1 MSAAKSPWPIATAM
15 SRGGQDGQRH
25 GRAAASEDPQ
35 RRGAGVREPGAGQGR
50 DACAGFAGWSA
61 RSCAGCRCVM
71 SRRRSRR
78 PSRSRS
84 FSEHRVTDLRGQPR
98 ALPGVVPAWAGR
110 AHGPP
115 AHRRPRRIHSD
126 RVVLLTDVPWRMV
139 PAAGVWE
146 RLHRE
151 LRRRLNAAGLI
162 DWTRDRRFKPHSR
175 SSRGSDAPSP
185 VDRGRPGSKH
195 HCETPEALVAGSS
208 PRAVIRSGRLAAAG
222 MTPSTIRPLRGVL
235 IGIYLLVAAGANLSS
250 TERESSRRPSRLAS
264 LRTTRHAR
272 LSTVIRP
279 LRRKSSSGQFRRVG
293 ACPVRRGCVLSKQRP
308 LPLSH
313 TSRRVAHPSRDC
325 RSTGCR

>member
-15 SRGGQDGQRH
+15 SRGGQDGQRR

-126 RVVLLTDVPWRMV
+126 RVRVADGRAVADGAR
-139 PAAGVWE
+139 
-146 RLHRE
+146 
-151 LRRRLNAAGLI
+151 RRRLGAPAPRAPPPPQRRR
-162 DWTRDRRFKPHSR
+162 TDRLDAR
-175 SSRGSDAPSP
+175 SSIQA
-185 VDRGRPGSKH
+185 
-195 HCETPEALVAGSS
+195 TF
-208 PRAVIRSGRLAAAG
+208 
-222 MTPSTIRPLRGVL
+222 PLFKGL
-235 IGIYLLVAAGANLSS
+235 
-250 TERESSRRPSRLAS
+250 
-264 LRTTRHAR
+264 
-272 LSTVIRP
+272 
-279 LRRKSSSGQFRRVG
+279 
-293 ACPVRRGCVLSKQRP
+293 
-308 LPLSH
+308 
-313 TSRRVAHPSRDC
+313 
-325 RSTGCR
+325 